1 MRRLLLVLGLLLV
14 VAALLALG
22 FRFANGASRPEYSEP
37 FPLEEKVE
45 LTPEE
50 MEIKETI
57 IEGFRL
63 LGYADSTFDYSVLEK
78 AFVDDPRFPLEDPF
92 HEEVKRAFGKVPKG
106 AGWLT
111 SLKARYINYKGGVEA
126 LEAYERGKISQKELR
141 ELVAKGIEPYAKR
154 PYLPD
159 DEEVRSWFNFYDFK
173 IEDDLA
179 ECVHRC
185 GERIVRT
192 YLVKR
197 DGKWFIAYM
206 KGIGIAP

>member
-1 MRRLLLVLGLLLV
+1 MRRSLLVLGSLLV
-14 VAALLALG
+14 VALLALG
-22 FRFANGASRPEYSEP
+22 FRFANGARHPEYSEP
-37 FPLEEKVE
+37 ISLEEKVE

-50 MEIKETI
+50 TEIKETI

-78 AFVDDPRFPLEDPF
+78 AFVDDPHFPLEDPF
-92 HEEVKRAFGKVPKG
+92 HKEVKLAFGEVPEG

-111 SLKARYINYKGGVEA
+111 WLKARYINYKGGVEA
-126 LEAYERGKISQKELR
+126 LEAYERGEVSLEELR
-141 ELVAKGIEPYAKR
+141 GLEKQGIEPYVKR

-173 IEDDLA
+173 IEGDLA

-197 DGKWFIAYM
+197 GGKWFMAYM